1 MWRFTPRPHA
11 PGRGRA
17 PVGPSAIP
25 RGKLRT
31 WGEGAQLTQAEAGS
45 RYEVFHTGC
54 PARDMVD
61 HVTSRWG
68 IWVLISLRSNDL
80 RFYELRD
87 SIQGISEKMLAQTLR
102 ALVQDG
108 LVWRE
113 VEPTTPP
120 RVTYGLSEF
129 GRDVCEPL
137 TDLFNRTTQQL
148 PPRSPGQCGGG
159 RPRRDPHWFRSAQ
172 AATRSRQLAMRGW
185 HPHAPTGSVP
195 SSSGVPDLRGP

>member
-1 MWRFTPRPHA
+1 M
-11 PGRGRA
+11 
-17 PVGPSAIP
+17 
-25 RGKLRT
+25 
-31 WGEGAQLTQAEAGS
+31 GEGAQLTQAEAGN
-45 RYEVFHTGC
+45 RYEVFHTDC
-54 PARDMVD
+54 PARDVVD

-120 RVTYGLSEF
+120 QVTYGLTEF
-129 GRDVCEPL
+129 GQDVGEPL
-137 TDLFNRTTQQL
+137 TDLFDRITQRL
-148 PPRSPGQCGGG
+148 PPSGTSAAERLSATGRAKQPTTPG
-159 RPRRDPHWFRSAQ
+159 PS
-172 AATRSRQLAMRGW
+172 QLHRLYDE
-185 HPHAPTGSVP
+185 H
-195 SSSGVPDLRGP
+195 

>member
-1 MWRFTPRPHA
+1 M
-11 PGRGRA
+11 
-17 PVGPSAIP
+17 
-25 RGKLRT
+25 
-31 WGEGAQLTQAEAGS
+31 GEGAQLKQAGTGK
-45 RYEVFHTGC
+45 RYDVFHTDC

-68 IWVLISLRSNDL
+68 IWVLISLRSNAL

-120 RVTYGLSEF
+120 QVTYGLTEF
-129 GRDVCEPL
+129 GQDIGEPL
-137 TDLFNRTTQQL
+137 TDLFDRITKRL
-148 PPRSPGQCGGG
+148 PADRRPPR
-159 RPRRDPHWFRSAQ
+159 
-172 AATRSRQLAMRGW
+172 
-185 HPHAPTGSVP
+185 GS
-195 SSSGVPDLRGP
+195 